1 MKKYLKK
8 PYGLVVCLALLC
20 FVLSFFGAMVNSSG
34 FSVKIEMVTA
44 DMDAFYAEKYG
55 DADAVPYR
63 MTIGKNHDGML
74 NAKLT
79 GYLYIP
85 SGVSAENPA
94 PCVILTNGYNDSKET
109 QKAPAVEMARRGY
122 VVFAFDQYDHGDS
135 SWDSPQ
141 AFYFYVWSM
150 YDAVEFMYSQPY
162 VLKDAQG
169 NGMISVS
176 GHSMGGF
183 SSEIAAAWDEM
194 NVTIRRCQNYRM
206 IAAVLSV
213 GADFRYDD
221 GYVTAYSG
229 GFYPATYNT
238 YGPRTCGTIAARYDE
253 FFFDNTDERE
263 VIEKNFVEDPVGYGM
278 LGLTGPGVS
287 GEFYAVDPM
296 TNLAYGATGEES
308 YENAVPGYGE
318 RVIYVVGGDHP
329 YNTWSP
335 ECTQRMIE
343 FYTHAFTYQFEAH
356 GLGTLADHG
365 IKDSSG
371 QIWWLRE
378 VFLGLAMLC
387 FIGTLISLAIYLSKL
402 PFFKKV
408 VTEEALVKAE
418 AAEPPSKAKKIVS
431 LLISGFSMLFI
442 CSLIVPLLERDA
454 EDLARVT
461 TLTSVVFL
469 VLILLSVALGVVAL
483 AQSAKGKLEPG
494 ARKVYGRAAVGI
506 GLIAALAVVIRYT
519 TGTGVTAIA
528 YGTNKWYATGIQGNV
543 AYYAMNCG
551 LIALLFTLITHF
563 AINIDH
569 TAKELGLKA
578 KGSQVGTALLIGAIA
593 VAAIYFFLQIII
605 WVFKVDLRIFM
616 FNFNTPTWYQLRVAL
631 RYMPFFFIF
640 YACMGIVIANATHGM
655 TGWKADL
662 MAVATVAIPNTL
674 FLIYQYGV
682 LETTGVAPFTEF
694 GLFSIVCEAFECTLI
709 ALAIIQRRITAKT
722 GNIWTGVFT
731 NTFLFGVVAV
741 ASTCCYRF
749 V

>member
-1 MKKYLKK
+1 MKRFFKK
-8 PYGLVVCLALLC
+8 PYALVACLAILC
-20 FVLSFFGAMVNSSG
+20 LVLSFFGALVNSSG
-34 FSVKIEMVTA
+34 FSVDVQMVTV

-55 DADAVPYR
+55 DAEAVPYR
-63 MTIGKNHDGML
+63 MTIGENKDGML

-79 GYLYIP
+79 GYLYLP
-85 SGVSAENPA
+85 KGVSAENPA

-109 QKAPAVEMARRGY
+109 QKAPAVEMSRRGY

-135 SWDSPQ
+135 SWDTPQ

-150 YDAVEFMYSQPY
+150 YDAVEYMYSQPY
-162 VLKDAQG
+162 VLKDAAG

-194 NVTIRRCQNYRM
+194 NLTIRRSQNYRM

-229 GFYPATYNT
+229 GYYPATYNT
-238 YGPRTCGTIAARYDE
+238 FGPRTAGTIAARYDE
-253 FFFDNTDERE
+253 FFFDNADERE
-263 VIEKNFVEDPVGYGM
+263 VIEKNYVKDAVGYSM

-287 GEFYAVDPM
+287 GEYYAVDPV
-296 TNLAYGATGEES
+296 TNLAYGATGAES
-308 YENAVPGYGE
+308 YKNASPGYGE
-318 RVIYVVGGDHP
+318 RVIYVVEGDHP

-343 FYTHAFTYQFEAH
+343 FYDHAFTYQLASH
-356 GLGTLADHG
+356 DLGTPADHG
-365 IKDSSG
+365 IKNTSG

-387 FIGTLISLAIYLSKL
+387 FIGTLISLAIWLSKL

-408 VTEEALVKAE
+408 VTQEALALPAE
-418 AAEPPSKAKKIVS
+418 AETPSRTKKLLS
-431 LLISGFSMLFI
+431 LLLTGISMLFI
-442 CSLIVPLLERDA
+442 CSLIVPLLDRDA
-454 EDLARVT
+454 EGLARVT
-461 TLTSVVFL
+461 DFTTLIFQI
-469 VLILLSVALGVVAL
+469 LILLSVALGVVAL
-483 AQSAKGKLEPG
+483 VKAGKGELQPG
-494 ARKVYGRAAVGI
+494 EKKVFGRAAVGI
-506 GLIAALAVVIRYT
+506 ALIAALAIVLRYT
-519 TGTGVTAIA
+519 TGNGVTAIA
-528 YGTNKWYATGIQGNV
+528 YGTNKWYATGIQGNI

-551 LIALLFTLITHF
+551 LVALMFTLITHF
-563 AINIDH
+563 AINTKH
-569 TAKELGLKA
+569 GAKELGLKA
-578 KGSQVGTALLIGAIA
+578 TLGQFGIAFLIGVIA

-616 FNFNTPTWYQLRVAL
+616 FNFNTPTWFQLRVAL

-640 YACMGIVIANATHGM
+640 YACMGIVIANGTHGM

-662 MAVATVAIPNTL
+662 MAVAIAAIPNTL
-674 FLIYQYGV
+674 FLIYQFGT
-682 LETTGVAPFTEF
+682 LETVGVAPFPHF
-694 GLFSIVCEAFECTLI
+694 GLYSIVCEAFECTLV

-722 GNIWTGVFT
+722 GNIWTGVFV
-731 NTFLFGVVAV
+731 NTFLFGIVAV

-749 V
+749 